1 MIATSR
7 MIGQTPTSLPTY
19 LQPHLLLIKYEL
31 YMALIRFRDNQKEIR
46 RGREAREQNRLDV
59 FVAKTPDLCLSLAAR
74 DLTLNN

>member
-31 YMALIRFRDNQKEIR
+31 DMALIRFRDNQKEIR
-46 RGREAREQNRLDV
+46 RGREAREQNKLDDL
-59 FVAKTPDLCLSLAAR
+59 VAKISDLCV
-74 DLTLNN
+74 